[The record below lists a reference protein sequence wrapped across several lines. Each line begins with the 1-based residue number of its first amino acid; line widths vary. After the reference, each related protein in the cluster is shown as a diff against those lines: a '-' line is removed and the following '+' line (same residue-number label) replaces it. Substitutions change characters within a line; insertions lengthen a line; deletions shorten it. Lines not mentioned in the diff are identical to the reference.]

1 MAGRMINGAAALAE
15 LIRPASDTGEFG
27 TQRVLPVLPE
37 LSNLLPSRG
46 LRRGSTI
53 AIGITPGASVH
64 QGALPTPTTSTSAP
78 APTPTFAPA
87 PAPTF
92 APAPTPVPTS
102 AALPL
107 GGIRDLGDSGLGG
120 RRDSPRSASAT
131 ASAALPPDGIRDLG
145 DSGLGGRRDSPRS
158 ASASASAALPLD
170 GIRDLGDFG
179 LGGRRDSSRSASAA
193 LPLDDA
199 RDLGGFGLGERRD
212 SPRSVPASASA
223 ALPFDGTRDLGDF
236 GLGGRRDSPRS
247 VPAAD
252 VEAAKGPSGRSHA
265 PASRP
270 SGDSSGAGR
279 SDGASPSR
287 GAGPRASN
295 GGEWTQ
301 ERRGGGSA
309 GEDAVTI
316 GSADSA
322 SPFRSPSFTGGSSFG
337 EVRFSSLRGTL
348 PGAGHVAARGALL
361 TGSGSTSLLLALLA
375 AASSAGSWCAVVGV
389 PTLGALA
396 AAESGIALDRLA
408 LVPDPGPEWPT
419 VVAAL
424 IDGVDV
430 VVIAVPGQVSPSIT
444 SRLVAR
450 ARQRG
455 CVLMPYGR
463 WDGAD
468 VTLQVTQGH
477 WEGLGAGHGR
487 LRRRKVT
494 IVARGRGTAARPKEI
509 TMWMPGLSVA
519 PPHDP
524 AAGIRSRPTAVP
536 PQAITADEPA
546 PSSSPATGA
555 STGSAPLASVTPIL
569 FAASASPPAAGSE
582 PAAARRLANGERPA
596 GAGCA

>member
-15 LIRPASDTGEFG
+15 LIRPASDTGGFG

-64 QGALPTPTTSTSAP
+64 QGALPTPASTSASTSAL
-78 APTPTFAPA
+78 AP
-87 PAPTF
+87 
-92 APAPTPVPTS
+92 
-102 AALPL
+102 AALPVD
-107 GGIRDLGDSGLGG
+107 GARDLGGSGLG
-120 RRDSPRSASAT
+120 A
-131 ASAALPPDGIRDLG
+131 
-145 DSGLGGRRDSPRS
+145 
-158 ASASASAALPLD
+158 
-170 GIRDLGDFG
+170 
-179 LGGRRDSSRSASAA
+179 RRDSSRSASAA
-193 LPLDDA
+193 LPVDGV
-199 RDLGGFGLGERRD
+199 RDLGGSGLGARRD
-212 SPRSVPASASA
+212 SSRS
-223 ALPFDGTRDLGDF
+223 AL
-236 GLGGRRDSPRS
+236 
-247 VPAAD
+247 VAD
-252 VEAAKGPSGRSHA
+252 VEAAKGPSGRSLA
-265 PASRP
+265 PAGRP
-270 SGDSSGAGR
+270 SSDSYGAGS
-279 SDGASPSR
+279 SDGASASG
-287 GAGPRASN
+287 GAVPRTS
-295 GGEWTQ
+295 GGGGRIQ
-301 ERRGGGSA
+301 DPRGGGPA
-309 GEDAVTI
+309 GDDAVVS
-316 GSADSA
+316 GSADSTPPA
-322 SPFRSPSFTGGSSFG
+322 RSLSLAEGNSLAEGSSRTGGISFG
-337 EVRFSSLRGTL
+337 EARSSALRGAL
-348 PGAGHVAARGALL
+348 PGAGHVAARGASL

-455 CVLMPYGR
+455 CVLVPYGR

-477 WEGLGAGHGR
+477 WEGLGEGHGR

-494 IVARGRGTAARPKEI
+494 VVARGRGTAARPKEI

-524 AAGIRSRPTAVP
+524 AAGTRSRPTAVP
-536 PQAITADEPA
+536 SPAATAAETA
-546 PSSSPATGA
+546 PSSTPATRA

-569 FAASASPPAAGSE
+569 SAASASPPAAGSD
-582 PAAARRLANGERPA
+582 PATSRRLANGEWLA
-596 GAGCA
+596 GVGWA